1 MQFHLSKKGFYLI
14 TLTALFFIL
23 ISPIAAQSQGSA
35 SDQGQ
40 PQGQPQAQPGLQ
52 SSQQDAPSFQDAEL
66 EKFAQVMQEIQTVQ
80 TESNQKIENAFS
92 ESSMSKQRFN
102 TLYQTRKSGNQQ
114 KAEGETSAETK
125 EFNKL
130 AKQIQTIQQ
139 NSQKQMVE
147 TVRSNDM
154 TVQKFNQIVKA
165 MRSNPELGQR
175 IQQMM

>member
-1 MQFHLSKKGFYLI
+1 MHFQLTKKGFFLI
-14 TLTALFFIL
+14 TLTLLFFFL
-23 ISPIAAQSQGSA
+23 LSPLVAQSQGSD
-35 SDQGQ
+35 SGQGQ
-40 PQGQPQAQPGLQ
+40 SQGQPQAQPGLPSGQ
-52 SSQQDAPSFQDAEL
+52 ENAPSFEDSEL
-66 EKFAQVMQEIQTVQ
+66 QKFAEVMKKIQTVQ
-80 TESNQKIENAFS
+80 TESNQEIESAFS

-102 TLYQTRKSGNQQ
+102 SLYQARQSEDKQ
-114 KAEGETSAETK
+114 KAADETTAETK

-139 NSQKQMVE
+139 KSQKQMVE
-147 TVRSNDM
+147 TVRNNDM

>member
-1 MQFHLSKKGFYLI
+1 MHFQLTKKGFFLI
-14 TLTALFFIL
+14 TLTALFFFL
-23 ISPIAAQSQGSA
+23 LSPLAAQSQGSG
-35 SDQGQ
+35 SGQGQ
-40 PQGQPQAQPGLQ
+40 PQGQTQSQPGLQ
-52 SSQQDAPSFQDAEL
+52 SGQQNSPSFEDSEL
-66 EKFAQVMQEIQTVQ
+66 QKFAQVMKKIQTVQ
-80 TESNQKIENAFS
+80 TESNQKIESAFS

-102 TLYQTRKSGNQQ
+102 TLYKARKSGSQQ
-114 KAEGETSAETK
+114 KAEDESSAETK

-147 TVRSNDM
+147 TVRNNDM